1 MRGSEMPMLLQF
13 KVKNFQSIKDEAILS
28 MVPST
33 DRSHPENLAQEGNR
47 EAIKTA
53 AIYGAN
59 AAGKSA
65 VIRAFVAAIMAVRTS
80 DTRNITQKIPG
91 MVPFKFDEETAKAP
105 CSFEFFFVAN
115 DGIPYRY
122 GFTAD
127 SDRVQEEYLY
137 FYTSARASRV
147 FERTGDE
154 FDFNQASK
162 STFSEYEGKNTSNKF
177 FLATA
182 TNWGNAKTAPAYQW
196 LANAIDVYNPEL
208 AIQPTALQAF
218 EQDEQGELKQF
229 TLSLL
234 RQADINIDE
243 LQVDITPLGKAY
255 GKWTVKDEA
264 VTTATKEIVF
274 TDQAGNPV
282 PQGQVKTVHIH
293 AGHHVQSQSGEGAQF
308 FLDLNVESLGTRQL
322 FWLSPIL
329 KEVFEK
335 GKTMVIDE
343 LDRSLHPF
351 LVKFLVELFHNPNL
365 NQTNAQLIFT
375 TYDTTLLSLD
385 TFRRDQIYFVEK
397 DPHTAATELYS
408 LDEFSVRKNENIE
421 KGYLLGRYGAV
432 PYLRP
437 EVGICDGQRKRTE
450 VSRQATR

>member
-1 MRGSEMPMLLQF
+1 MLLQF
-13 KVKNFQSIKDEAILS
+13 KVKNFQSIKEEAILS
-28 MVPST
+28 MVPSS
-33 DRSHPENLAQEGNR
+33 DKSHPENLAHEGKKD
-47 EAIKTA
+47 ALKSA

-65 VIRAFVAAIMAVRTS
+65 VIRAFVAAIMVVRTS

-91 MVPFKFDEETAKAP
+91 MVPFKFDEETAQGP
-105 CSFEFFFVAN
+105 CSFEFYFVAQN
-115 DGIPYRY
+115 GVPYRY
-122 GFTAD
+122 GFAAD
-127 SDRVQEEYLY
+127 ADCVHEEYLY
-137 FYTSARASRV
+137 YYASARPSRV
-147 FERTGDE
+147 FERTGEKFMYNQTDE
-154 FDFNQASK
+154 SSFSK
-162 STFSEYEGKNTSNKF
+162 YEEKNTPNKL

-196 LANAIDVYNPEL
+196 LADSIDVYNPEL

-243 LQVDITPLGKAY
+243 IKVDIVPLSNQA
-255 GKWTVKDEA
+255 
-264 VTTATKEIVF
+264 KELVF
-274 TDQAGNPV
+274 TDSAGNPV
-282 PQGQVKTVHIH
+282 PQGQVKAVRIH
-293 AGHHVQSQSGEGAQF
+293 AGHHVQSESGKEAQF
-308 FLDLNVESLGTRQL
+308 FLDLNEESLGTKQL
-322 FWLSPIL
+322 FWFSPIL
-329 KEVFEK
+329 KEVFGK

-351 LVKFLVELFHNPNL
+351 LVQFLVELFHTPEI

-375 TYDTTLLSLD
+375 THDTTLLSLD

-421 KGYLLGRYGAV
+421 KGYLLGRYGAI

-437 EVGICDGQRKRTE
+437 EGGL
-450 VSRQATR
+450 

>member
-1 MRGSEMPMLLQF
+1 MLLQF
-13 KVKNFQSIKDEAILS
+13 KVKNFQSIKEEAILS
-28 MVPST
+28 MVPSS
-33 DRSHPENLAQEGNR
+33 DKSHPENLAHEGKKD
-47 EAIKTA
+47 ALKSA

-91 MVPFKFDEETAKAP
+91 MVPFKFDEETAQGP
-105 CSFEFFFVAN
+105 CSFEFYFVAQN
-115 DGIPYRY
+115 GVPYRY

-127 SDRVQEEYLY
+127 ADCVHEEYLY
-137 FYTSARASRV
+137 YYSSARPSRI
-147 FERTGDE
+147 FERGDK
-154 FDFNQASK
+154 FTYNQADESSFSK
-162 STFSEYEGKNTSNKF
+162 YEEKNTPNKL

-182 TNWGNAKTAPAYQW
+182 TNWGNTKTAPAYQW
-196 LANAIDVYNPEL
+196 LADSIDVYEPDFTMQTL
-208 AIQPTALQAF
+208 ALQAF
-218 EQDEQGELKQF
+218 EKDEQGELKQF

-243 LQVDITPLGKAY
+243 IKVDIVPLSNQA
-255 GKWTVKDEA
+255 
-264 VTTATKEIVF
+264 KELVF
-274 TDQAGNPV
+274 TDSAGNPV
-282 PQGQVKTVHIH
+282 PQGQVKAVRIH
-293 AGHHVQSQSGEGAQF
+293 AGHHVQSESGKEAKF
-308 FLDLNVESLGTRQL
+308 FLDLNEESLGTKQL

-329 KEVFEK
+329 KEVFGK

-351 LVKFLVELFHNPNL
+351 LVQFLVELFHTPEI
-365 NQTNAQLIFT
+365 NQTNAQFIFT
-375 TYDTTLLSLD
+375 THDTTLLSLD

-421 KGYLLGRYGAV
+421 KGYLLGRYGAI

-437 EVGICDGQRKRTE
+437 EGGL
-450 VSRQATR
+450 